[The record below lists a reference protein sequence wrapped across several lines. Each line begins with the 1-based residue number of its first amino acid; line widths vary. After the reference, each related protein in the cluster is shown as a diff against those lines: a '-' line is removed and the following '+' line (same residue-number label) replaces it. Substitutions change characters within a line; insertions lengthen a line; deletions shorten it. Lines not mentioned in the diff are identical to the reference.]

1 MPAKVETIR
10 EVHPSAKIAPDVK
23 IGEFSVIGPDVTLG
37 PGTVIGRNVTIVG
50 NTTVGSGNFID
61 DASVLGVVPQDLKYR
76 GSPALLIIGHNNRIG
91 RRVTMHIGT
100 EPGGFVTRVGDNNI
114 FRENSHMAHD
124 CFVDD
129 NAVIGRSVQLAGH
142 ILVQNGAVLED
153 MVGVHHFVTIGRYS
167 RIATMT
173 PVRRDV
179 PPYTMFGGGNEDAP
193 AVKGINDDGIKAAG
207 LTDDETADLR
217 RALGELFED
226 EAALQ
231 TKIEQLVNMGVEGE
245 VAYLCEFCQQSLRG
259 KFGRNREA
267 YRGLIPPEAAQV
279 LPPEKLSE
287 LERILKI
294 K

>member
-1 MPAKVETIR
+1 MASKVETIR

-23 IGEFSVIGPDVTLG
+23 IGEFSVIGPDVTIG
-37 PGTVIGRNVTIVG
+37 PGTVIGRNVTVVG
-50 NTTVGSGNFID
+50 NTTIGSGNFID
-61 DASVLGVVPQDLKYR
+61 DASILGVVPQDLKYR

-114 FRENSHMAHD
+114 FKANSHMAHD
-124 CFVDD
+124 CFVD
-129 NAVIGRSVQLAGH
+129 NNTIIGRNVQLAGH
-142 ILVQNGAVLED
+142 ILVQDGAVLED
-153 MVGVHHFVTIGRYS
+153 MVGVHHFGTIGRYS
-167 RIATMT
+167 RICAMT

-179 PPYTMFGGGNEDAP
+179 PPYTIFGGGNEEAP
-193 AVKGINDDGIKAAG
+193 SVRGINEDGIYAAG
-207 LTDDETADLR
+207 LSNDEAADLR
-217 RALGELFED
+217 RALSELFED

-245 VAYLCEFCQQSLRG
+245 VAYLCEFCQQSLSG
-259 KFGRNREA
+259 KFGRYREA
-267 YRGLIPPEAAQV
+267 YRGHIPPEAAEV

>member
-1 MPAKVETIR
+1 
-10 EVHPSAKIAPDVK
+10 
-23 IGEFSVIGPDVTLG
+23 
-37 PGTVIGRNVTIVG
+37 
-50 NTTVGSGNFID
+50 
-61 DASVLGVVPQDLKYR
+61 VLGVVPQDLKYR
-76 GSPALLIIGHNNRIG
+76 GSPALLIIGHNNRIA

-114 FRENSHMAHD
+114 FRESSHMAHD
-124 CFVDD
+124 CFVD
-129 NAVIGRSVQLAGH
+129 NNTVIGRCVQLAGH
-142 ILVQNGAVLED
+142 ILVQDGAVLED

-167 RIATMT
+167 RIIAMT

-179 PPYTMFGGGNEDAP
+179 PPYTVFGGDNEEAP
-193 AVKGINDDGIKAAG
+193 AVRGINEDGIKAAG
-207 LTDDETADLR
+207 LTKDEMNDLR

-231 TKIEQLVNMGVEGE
+231 TKIEQLVNMGIEGE
-245 VAYLCEFCQQSLRG
+245 VSYLCEFCQQSLSG
-259 KFGRNREA
+259 KFGRYREEA
-267 YRGLIPPEAAQV
+267 YRGLIPPEAAAV